1 MSGSEITA
9 KFWGVRGSIPTPIS
23 TETLEDKLV
32 DLLTSLDGHDVST
45 PDAARAYLKSRSVF
59 ERGTIGGNTSCV
71 EVRSGNQ
78 LIIIDCG
85 SGLKELGWSL
95 MKQEFGT
102 GKGQAH
108 ILISH
113 THWDHLMG
121 FPFFQPAYV
130 PGNTFTICGCHP
142 DLQQRFERQHHPEN
156 FPAPMTVMGSN
167 MAFEQWQ
174 IGQKK
179 HLGNV
184 TVEPYLLDHPGD
196 SFAYRIESG
205 SKVFIYAS
213 DGAYNDPSPA
223 AMEKYHTFY
232 RNADVLVFDAH
243 FDLIESFEKSDWG
256 HSTSFLGVDIALN
269 AGVKELLLFHHD
281 PLSDDRRIKKFL
293 NATRRYLNHVAPD
306 TNLKVSIA
314 YEGLEVTL

>member
-1 MSGSEITA
+1 LSGADITA

-23 TETLEDKLV
+23 TEMLEDKLV
-32 DLLTSLDGHDVST
+32 DLLTGLDGKNVST
-45 PDAARAYLKSRSVF
+45 PDTARAYLQSLSIF

-71 EVRSGNQ
+71 EVRSGDQ

-85 SGLKELGWSL
+85 SGIKELGWSL
-95 MKQEFGT
+95 MKQGFGT
-102 GKGQAH
+102 GQGQAT

-130 PGNTFTICGCHP
+130 PGNKFAICGCHP

-156 FPAPMTVMGSN
+156 FPAPMTVMGSDIT
-167 MAFEQWQ
+167 FEQWQ
-174 IGQKK
+174 PAQKK
-179 HLGNV
+179 HLGNI

-232 RNADVLVFDAH
+232 RDADVLVFDAH

-269 AGVKELLLFHHD
+269 AGVKKLLLFHHD

-306 TNLKVSIA
+306 TSLTVSIA
-314 YEGLEVTL
+314 YEGLEIDL